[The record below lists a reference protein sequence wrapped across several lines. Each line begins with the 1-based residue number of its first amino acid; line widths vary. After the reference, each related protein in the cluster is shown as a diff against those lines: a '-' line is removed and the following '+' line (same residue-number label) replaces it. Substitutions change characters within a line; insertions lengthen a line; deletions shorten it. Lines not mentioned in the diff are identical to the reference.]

1 MVKILQDIWI
11 LLKNG
16 VVLYQRTFNTDL
28 DPQLFGGFMSALN
41 SFASQLN
48 RDGLSSF
55 EMGNKKFYF
64 LKREQLTYIANA
76 GKDVKPKKV
85 MEELVTIADKF
96 ENLFPK
102 EIIDTWD
109 GNLNFFEGFQKYID
123 DSLEE
128 TIDRFRNA
136 FW

>member
-16 VVLYQRTFNTDL
+16 VVIYQRTFNNDL

-41 SFASQLN
+41 SFATQLN

-64 LKREQLTYIANA
+64 LKRELLTFISNA
-76 GKDVKPKKV
+76 AKEVKPKKV
-85 MEELVTIADKF
+85 MDELINIADKF
-96 ENLFPK
+96 EQHYPR
-102 EIIDTWD
+102 EIIEHWD
-109 GNLNFFEGFQKYID
+109 GNLNFFESFEKVIN
-123 DSLEE
+123 DSLEDL
-128 TIDRFRNA
+128 IDRFKKA